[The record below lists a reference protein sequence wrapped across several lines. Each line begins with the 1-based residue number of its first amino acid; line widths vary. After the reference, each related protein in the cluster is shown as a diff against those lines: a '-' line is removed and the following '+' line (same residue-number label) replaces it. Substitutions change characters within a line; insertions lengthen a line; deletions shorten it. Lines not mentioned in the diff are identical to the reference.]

1 MNFKIPKKFQ
11 LFREQIRYHIGLNL
25 LKTKKRPHIIFKV
38 DINQEFYKFLQK
50 KYQLNG
56 RFKKCSI
63 LDDLDLNLENYCNE
77 TDSHCILENSFSV
90 KLTKEKEKKLNC
102 KNKNKFSLKSV
113 KAMPSLTI
121 KFSRQNKIFLT
132 ESDLNYIDN

>member
-1 MNFKIPKKFQ
+1 M
-11 LFREQIRYHIGLNL
+11 

-50 KYQLNG
+50 NYQLNG

-102 KNKNKFSLKSV
+102 KNKKKFSLKSV